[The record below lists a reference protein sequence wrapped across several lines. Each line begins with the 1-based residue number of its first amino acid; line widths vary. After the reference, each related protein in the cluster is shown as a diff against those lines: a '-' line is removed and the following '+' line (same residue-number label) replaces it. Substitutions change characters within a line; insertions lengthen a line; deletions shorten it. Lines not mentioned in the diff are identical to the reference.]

1 MSLLAQ
7 VKKGRVEKPIFA
19 LLYAQSKVGKTTFAG
34 SSPDP
39 LFLDLEDSSEHLDNV
54 TRLGSDKLTTYE
66 QVISLLH
73 ELLKEDK
80 IAFKSIVVDSCDR
93 LELRIHERVC
103 RDNNC
108 HAIEDIGFSK
118 GYIHALPYWTEV
130 LKLLRMIQQKHKT
143 HIILIGHALVKKF
156 TDPYKNESYDRYE
169 IKLHHK
175 AADIVKESVDMI
187 LFMRKD
193 VAIMK
198 EGKGQGAKTKAFNVD
213 ERLMHTQL
221 EPAFDAGSRIPLPSS
236 FEVPEHNGFKVLL
249 DLAKSAKEISAQDLH
264 KQCSAAILKV
274 KDEETRKTM
283 QEYVDAHKD
292 DKGAL
297 QASLERII
305 SKTKEH

>member
-1 MSLLAQ
+1 MSILSQANR
-7 VKKGRVEKPIFA
+7 GRIEKPIFA
-19 LLYAQSKVGKTTFAG
+19 LLYAQSKVGKTTFAA

-39 LFLDLEDSSEHLDNV
+39 LFLDLEDSSEHLDV
-54 TRLGSDKLTTYE
+54 ARLGSDKLTTYE
-66 QVISLLH
+66 QVIGLLQ
-73 ELLKEDK
+73 EILKEDK
-80 IAFKSIVVDSCDR
+80 IPYKSIVIDSCDR

-103 RDNNC
+103 RDNEC

-118 GYIHALPYWTEV
+118 GYIHALPYWTEI
-130 LKLLRMIQQKHKT
+130 LKLLRQIQQKHKV
-143 HIILIGHALVKKF
+143 HVILIGHALVKKF

-221 EPAFDAGSRIPLPSS
+221 EPAFDAGSRIALPSS

-249 DLAKSAKEISAQDLH
+249 DLTKVAKDLTAADLY
-264 KQCSAAILKV
+264 KQCCAAILNV
-274 KDEETRKTM
+274 KDEESRKTIKD
-283 QEYVDAHKD
+283 YVDKHKN
-292 DKGAL
+292 DKGAM

-305 SKTKEH
+305 AKTREH